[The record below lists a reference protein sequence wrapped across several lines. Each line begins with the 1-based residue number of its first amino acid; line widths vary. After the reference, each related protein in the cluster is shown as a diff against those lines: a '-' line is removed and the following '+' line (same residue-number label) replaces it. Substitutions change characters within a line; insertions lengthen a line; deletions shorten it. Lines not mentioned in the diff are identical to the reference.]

1 MADKK
6 ISALTAATT
15 PLAGTEVLPIVQ
27 TGTTVKASIAN
38 VQAAPVSA
46 GTANAI
52 QYLNASKAP
61 TTSSN
66 LLFDGAV
73 VAVGGTSSAWSGVGN
88 VVQLTGTALW
98 GSGAVG
104 HVSLN
109 TYFDGT
115 NYKYISTDFVTD
127 YYQFGGSHV
136 FRYAPSGTAGTNVP
150 FNTGMTLDASGNF
163 LVGATSS
170 SLGQSGF
177 LFLPNYTAAGNSG
190 AAIQHINGSA
200 SGSNYLAFIYNA
212 GQIGNI
218 SQSGTTGVLYNLT
231 SDYRLKNDPQ
241 PLTGSKE
248 FVMALQP
255 KKWQWWDGSGEGVG
269 FIAHEFMEVAKQSG
283 VGEKDAVDKNGN
295 PQYQAIQPS
304 SAEVI
309 ANLVSF
315 IQELRT
321 EFDEYKLSHP

>member
-38 VQAAPVSA
+38 IQATPVA
-46 GTANAI
+46 VGTANAI
-52 QYLNASKAP
+52 QFLNASKVP
-61 TTSSN
+61 TTSAN

-98 GSGAVG
+98 GSSAVG
-104 HVSLN
+104 HVSVN
-109 TYFDGT
+109 TYFDGS
-115 NYKYISTDFVTD
+115 NYKYLTTDFVTD
-127 YYQFGGSHV
+127 YYQFAGSHV

-150 FNTGMTLDASGNF
+150 FNTGMTLDASGNL
-163 LVGATSS
+163 LVGTTSAS
-170 SLGQSGF
+170 FGQSGF
-177 LFLPNYTAAGNSG
+177 LFLPGYSAAGNSG

-218 SQSGTTGVLYNLT
+218 SQNGTTGVLYNLT
-231 SDYRLKNDPQ
+231 SDYRLKNDQQ
-241 PLTGSKE
+241 PLTGSKD
-248 FVMALQP
+248 FIMALQP

-269 FIAHEFMEVAKQSG
+269 FIAHEFMEVATQSG
-283 VGEKDAVDKNGN
+283 VGEKDAVDANGN

-315 IQELRT
+315 IQELRN